1 MDSSPI
7 RISNANLSN
16 LDPNDLLEE
25 MGLLGVGV
33 GNSPNPAPLLNTS
46 IVQLGGLGG
55 MIASA
60 SPLSS
65 PARCERGRLGSQCSL
80 NLSLRPSPP
89 PSSPPPPIRSS
100 TPRRRGCGCVKS
112 VGKAQWKQMPSVLPT
127 SDNND
132 DDDDADSN
140 NGGEN
145 DLQWSLQMLLNDQ
158 RNAAAIRR
166 ISGITTTN
174 TITTTYKDNG
184 RPTVMPNSTSVRN

>member
-7 RISNANLSN
+7 WISNANLSN

-25 MGLLGVGV
+25 IGLLGVGV

-55 MIASA
+55 IIASA
-60 SPLSS
+60 SLLSS

-100 TPRRRGCGCVKS
+100 TPRRRGRGHVKS
-112 VGKAQWKQMPSVLPT
+112 VGKAPWKQMPSVLPT

-132 DDDDADSN
+132 DDDEADSN

-145 DLQWSLQMLLNDQ
+145 DLQRRLQMLLNDQ
-158 RNAAAIRR
+158 RNAAARRR

-184 RPTVMPNSTSVRN
+184 RPTVTRNSTSVRN

>member
-7 RISNANLSN
+7 RISNANLSD

-25 MGLLGVGV
+25 MGLLGVGG
-33 GNSPNPAPLLNTS
+33 GNLPNPAPLLNTS
-46 IVQLGGLGG
+46 IVQSGGLGG

-65 PARCERGRLGSQCSL
+65 PARSERERLGSQSSL
-80 NLSLRPSPP
+80 NLSLGPSPP

-100 TPRRRGCGCVKS
+100 TPRRRGRGRVKS
-112 VGKAQWKQMPSVLPT
+112 VGKVPRKQMPSVLPT
-127 SDNND
+127 SDDDD

-145 DLQWSLQMLLNDQ
+145 NLERRLQMLLNDQ
-158 RNAAAIRR
+158 RNAAAGRR
-166 ISGITTTN
+166 ISCITTTN

-184 RPTVMPNSTSVRN
+184 RPTLTRNSTCVRN